1 MKSESPVRPS
11 QRRLGRSSSLV
22 FTALVGVLAVA
33 RPELAHAQEEDA
45 PPAEGTAPEPR
56 DDDSSTAAE
65 AVEESLPAPTGARG
79 AEAAPAAE
87 PPPEP
92 PGASE
97 PSVEPA
103 EDAPA
108 PSPLEVSASAFSRFE
123 YRQNYDVLGVSRA
136 RFVEGDMT
144 VYRARLGLRTRPL
157 EVTEGVVAS
166 LQFSPQVSG
175 QYGKTG
181 TIAEQNLGLYEGYV
195 RIASD
200 TLSVDFGRFA
210 MNYGD
215 ALVIGN
221 LDWHQ
226 TGRSFEGAR
235 SRYQFGKGWIDAFVT
250 QTARPGD
257 LSAEG
262 HPVVN
267 SPFLAGDTYFWGVY
281 GALGKLVRDSMDLD
295 VYLLGLSKAKTRGV
309 AVDPEDPTVG
319 SYTQRAAS
327 ELTFGVRAKDKLGDA
342 LDYRLEAGVQGGA
355 RPNAADGG
363 RTTRSVT
370 AYQVEGELGV
380 RAAEPLRIAFGGAS
394 ASGDDPTTPDR
405 DEGWNELY
413 PTGHKFLGLM
423 DVVGARN
430 NVWSAMAKVQAKLSG
445 ALTLNVDGHY
455 FGRWE
460 VPAGV
465 EKQVG
470 TEVDTYLV
478 HKIGGPL
485 AARVLYGVFLPNSEH
500 FATSEAAHYG
510 EAEIAFVF

>member
-1 MKSESPVRPS
+1 V
-11 QRRLGRSSSLV
+11 
-22 FTALVGVLAVA
+22 T
-33 RPELAHAQEEDA
+33 
-45 PPAEGTAPEPR
+45 
-56 DDDSSTAAE
+56 
-65 AVEESLPAPTGARG
+65 
-79 AEAAPAAE
+79 
-87 PPPEP
+87 
-92 PGASE
+92 
-97 PSVEPA
+97 
-103 EDAPA
+103 
-108 PSPLEVSASAFSRFE
+108 ASAFSRFE
-123 YRQNYDVLGVSRA
+123 YRQNYDTLGVSRA
-136 RFVEGDMT
+136 RFVEGDTT

-157 EVTEGVVAS
+157 EVTDGVVAL

-181 TIAEQNLGLYEGYV
+181 TIAEQNVGVYEGYV
-195 RIASD
+195 RIAGEA
-200 TLSVDFGRFA
+200 LSVDFGRFA

-215 ALVIGN
+215 SLVIGN

-226 TGRSFEGAR
+226 TGRAFEGAR
-235 SRYQFGKGWIDAFVT
+235 SRYTFEKGWIDVFVT
-250 QTARPGD
+250 QTPRAGD

-267 SPFLAGDTYFWGVY
+267 SPLFAGDTYFWGVY
-281 GALGKLVRDSMDLD
+281 SSLGKLVRESMDLD

-309 AVDPEDPTVG
+309 AVDAEDPTAG
-319 SYTQRAAS
+319 TYTQRAAS
-327 ELTFGVRAKDKLGDA
+327 ELTFGLRAKDKLGEA

-355 RPNAADGG
+355 RPNAVDGG
-363 RTTRSVT
+363 RSTRSVS

-380 RAAEPLRIAFGGAS
+380 RPAEPLRIALGGAS
-394 ASGDDPTTPDR
+394 ASGDDPTTTDR

-430 NVWSAMAKVQAKLSG
+430 NIWSAMAKVQAKLSG

-455 FGRWE
+455 FGRFE
-460 VPAGV
+460 VPPGV
-465 EKQVG
+465 DKQVG

-500 FATSEAAHYG
+500 FANSETAHYG